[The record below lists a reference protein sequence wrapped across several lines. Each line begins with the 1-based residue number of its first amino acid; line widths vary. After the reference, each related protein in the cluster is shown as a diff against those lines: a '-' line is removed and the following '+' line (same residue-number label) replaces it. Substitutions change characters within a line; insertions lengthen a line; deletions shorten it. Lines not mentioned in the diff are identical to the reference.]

1 MIELSDRRQKLL
13 SIGQS
18 VAQLRMNEKME
29 QSLNWLGL
37 TAEEQAKIDKKIP
50 DTAKKYGEFYRIN
63 GDIYYAGDDS
73 SWFISIPNEY
83 RNLYPDRF
91 AYQEGRAE
99 EAALIHTQVIECLTG
114 EFNENAVSEDY
125 IGVKREHIGEFS
137 IC

>member
-1 MIELSDRRQKLL
+1 MIGLSGQREKLL
-13 SIGQS
+13 SIGRS
-18 VAQLRMNEKME
+18 VALLRMNEKRE

-37 TAEEQAKIDKKIP
+37 TADEKAKIDKKIP

-63 GDIYYAGDDS
+63 GDLYYAGDDS
-73 SWFISIPNEY
+73 SWLITIPNEY

-91 AYQEGRAE
+91 SYQEGRAE

-114 EFNENAVSEDY
+114 EFNENAVLEDY
-125 IGVKREHIGEFS
+125 IGVRREHIGEFS

>member
-1 MIELSDRRQKLL
+1 
-13 SIGQS
+13 
-18 VAQLRMNEKME
+18 MNEKME

-37 TAEEQAKIDKKIP
+37 TADEQAKIYQKVPKF
-50 DTAKKYGEFYRIN
+50 AKECGEFYRIA
-63 GDIYYAGDDS
+63 GEIYYAGDDS
-73 SWFISIPNEY
+73 SWFITIPNEY

-99 EAALIHTQVIECLTG
+99 EPAFIHTQVIECLTG
-114 EFNENAVSEDY
+114 EFNENAILEDY